1 MKNPVNEMKNK
12 IQALLLESYAT
23 CVAEGSL
30 PEVELA
36 AFDIEQPRDA
46 QNGDFSSNF
55 AMKNVRLLKKAPQ
68 MIGNLLVEHLPTCPE
83 IQRAEV
89 AGPGFLNFYL
99 SGAYFAQ
106 VAKTAA
112 ALGAD
117 YGKTDRLQGE
127 RIMVEFVSAN
137 PTGPMHMGNARG
149 GVVGDSLA
157 NVLAWAGA
165 DVHKEF
171 YVNNAGNQVSLF
183 GVSLY
188 TRLQQLLHGEA
199 SVEFPENG
207 YHGDDIRTLA
217 AAYLEEHPEAAKES
231 EEVLTPKMVVF
242 GLERNIARMKTD
254 LAKYKIHYD
263 EWFLESTLHESGYV
277 AETVK
282 LLEDRGWIYEQEGA
296 KWFRATEFG
305 CEKDEVL
312 VKANGFYTY
321 YAVDIAYHRNKFE
334 KRKFDRCIDVFGADH
349 HGHTLRFKAAM
360 AAIGQ
365 DQEKLQFVLMQL
377 VRLMKDGEPFRMS
390 KRTGKSITLSDLLE
404 EIPAD
409 AARFFFNL
417 NRCDSAMDFDLD
429 LALKQ
434 DNENPLYYVQYA
446 HARICSIIR
455 TMEELGVTYSDKE
468 IAPELYASNEE
479 RALIR
484 AIGNFPEEI
493 VGCADALE
501 TSRLTH
507 YVMQVASCFHTFYNA
522 CRIKGEEPAVRD
534 ARLTLCVAAKNTI
547 ANALAVMGIDAPKK
561 M

>member
-1 MKNPVNEMKNK
+1 MKNPVNEMKVK
-12 IQALLLESYAT
+12 IEGLLLESYKT
-23 CVAEGSL
+23 CVAEGLL
-30 PEVELA
+30 PEVELLP
-36 AFDIEQPRDA
+36 FDIEQPREVK
-46 QNGDFSSNF
+46 NGDFSSNF
-55 AMKNVRLLKKAPQ
+55 AMKNVRVLRKAPA
-68 MIGNLLVEHLPTCPE
+68 MIGQMLVDHLPACAE
-83 IQRAEV
+83 IERAEV

-99 SGAYFAQ
+99 GGAYFAE
-106 VAKTAA
+106 VAATAA
-112 ALGAD
+112 ALGAE
-117 YGKTDRLQGE
+117 YGKTDRLNGE
-127 RIMVEFVSAN
+127 KIMVEFVSAN

-183 GVSLY
+183 GLSLY
-188 TRLQQLLHGEA
+188 TRLQQLIHGED

-207 YHGDDIRTLA
+207 YHGDDIKKLA
-217 AAYLEEHPEAAKES
+217 ATYLEAHPEAA
-231 EEVLTPKMVVF
+231 EEAEEDVTPKMIAF
-242 GLERNIARMKTD
+242 GLENNIARMKSD
-254 LAKYKIHYD
+254 LTKYKINFD

-282 LLEDRGWIYEQEGA
+282 LLEDRGWMYEQEGA

-334 KRKFDRCIDVFGADH
+334 KRNFDRCIDVFGADH

-390 KRTGKSITLSDLLE
+390 KRTGKSITLSDLLD

-455 TMEELGVTYSDKE
+455 TMAELGVTYQGE
-468 IAPELYASNEE
+468 APQADIYQTEEE

-484 AIGNFPEEI
+484 AVANFPEEI
-493 VGCADALE
+493 VGCAEQLE

-507 YVMQVASCFHTFYNA
+507 YVMQVAGCFHSFYNA
-522 CRIKGEEPAVRD
+522 CRIKGEEPVVRD

-547 ANALAVMGIDAPKK
+547 ANALAVMGIDAPEK

>member
-1 MKNPVNEMKNK
+1 MKNPINEMMNT
-12 IQALLLESYAT
+12 IRALLLESYAA
-23 CVAEGSL
+23 CVSDGSL
-30 PEVELA
+30 PEAELLP
-36 AFDIEQPRDA
+36 FDIEQPRDP

-55 AMKNVRLLKKAPQ
+55 AMKNVRVLKKAPR
-68 MIGNLLVEHLPTCPE
+68 MIGDLLMEHLPACPE
-83 IQRAEV
+83 IERAEV

-99 SGAYFAQ
+99 SGAYFAE

-112 ALGAD
+112 ALGAE
-117 YGKTDRLQGE
+117 YGKTDRLNGE
-127 RIMVEFVSAN
+127 KIMVEFVSAN

-183 GVSLY
+183 GLSLY
-188 TRLQQLLHGEA
+188 TRLQQLLHGED

-207 YHGDDIRTLA
+207 YHGDDIRALA
-217 AAYLEEHPEAAKES
+217 KAYLEEHPEAA
-231 EEVLTPKMVVF
+231 EEAEEAVTSKLIAF

-282 LLEDRGWIYEQEGA
+282 LLEDRGWLYEQEGA
-296 KWFRATEFG
+296 KWFKASEFG

-334 KRKFDRCIDVFGADH
+334 KRQFDRCIDVFGADH

-377 VRLMKDGEPFRMS
+377 VRLMKDGEIVRMS
-390 KRTGKSITLSDLLE
+390 KRTGKSITLSDLLD

-409 AARFFFNL
+409 AARFFFNM
-417 NRCDSAMDFDLD
+417 NRCDSAMDFDLG

-455 TMEELGVTYSDKE
+455 TMEELGVSYTDRP
-468 IAPELYASNEE
+468 IDGAQFATNEE

-484 AIGNFPEEI
+484 AIANFPEEI
-493 VGCADALE
+493 AACADALE

-522 CRIKGEEPAVRD
+522 CRIKGEEEAVRD
-534 ARLTLCVAAKNTI
+534 ARLALCVATKNTI
-547 ANALAVMGIDAPKK
+547 ANALSIMSIDAPEK

>member
-1 MKNPVNEMKNK
+1 MKNPVNEMKVK
-12 IQALLLESYAT
+12 IEGLLLESYKT
-23 CVAEGSL
+23 CVAEGLL
-30 PEVELA
+30 PEAELLP
-36 AFDIEQPRDA
+36 FDIEQPREVK
-46 QNGDFSSNF
+46 NGDFSSNF
-55 AMKNVRLLKKAPQ
+55 AMKNVRVLRKAPA
-68 MIGNLLVEHLPTCPE
+68 MIGQMLLEHLPACAE
-83 IQRAEV
+83 IERAEV

-99 SGAYFAQ
+99 SGAYFAE
-106 VAKTAA
+106 VAATAA

-117 YGKTDRLQGE
+117 YGKTNRLNGE
-127 RIMVEFVSAN
+127 KIMVEFVSAN

-183 GVSLY
+183 GLSLY
-188 TRLQQLLHGEA
+188 TRLQQLLYGED

-207 YHGDDIRTLA
+207 YHGDDIKKLA
-217 AAYLEEHPEAAKES
+217 AAYLEAHPEAA
-231 EEVLTPKMVVF
+231 EEAEDVVTPKLIAY
-242 GLERNIARMKTD
+242 GLENNIARMKSD
-254 LAKYKIHYD
+254 LTKYKINFD

-282 LLEDRGWIYEQEGA
+282 LLEDRGWMYEQEGA

-334 KRKFDRCIDVFGADH
+334 KRRFDRCIDVFGADH

-390 KRTGKSITLSDLLE
+390 KRTGKSITLSDLLD

-455 TMEELGVTYSDKE
+455 TMAELGVTYQGGEVEAS
-468 IAPELYASNEE
+468 LYQSEEE

-484 AIGNFPEEI
+484 AVANFPEEI
-493 VGCADALE
+493 VGCAEQLE

-507 YVMQVASCFHTFYNA
+507 YVMQVAGCFHSFYNA
-522 CRIKGEEPAVRD
+522 CRIKGEAPAVRD

-547 ANALAVMGIDAPKK
+547 ANALAVMGIDAPEK

>member
-1 MKNPVNEMKNK
+1 
-12 IQALLLESYAT
+12 A
-23 CVAEGSL
+23 CVAEGLL
-30 PEVELA
+30 PEVELLP
-36 AFDIEQPRDA
+36 FDIEQPREVK
-46 QNGDFSSNF
+46 NGDFSSNF
-55 AMKNVRLLKKAPQ
+55 AMKNVRVLRKAPA
-68 MIGNLLVEHLPTCPE
+68 MIGQMLLEHLPTCAE
-83 IQRAEV
+83 IERAEV

-99 SGAYFAQ
+99 SGAYFAE
-106 VAKTAA
+106 VAATAA

-117 YGKTDRLQGE
+117 YGKTNRLNGE
-127 RIMVEFVSAN
+127 KIMVEFVSAN

-183 GVSLY
+183 GLSLY
-188 TRLQQLLHGEA
+188 TRLQQQLHGED
-199 SVEFPENG
+199 SIEFPENG
-207 YHGDDIRTLA
+207 YHGDDIKKLA
-217 AAYLEEHPEAAKES
+217 AAYLEAHPEAADEA
-231 EEVLTPKMVVF
+231 EDVVTPKLITY
-242 GLERNIARMKTD
+242 GLENNIARMKSD
-254 LAKYKIHYD
+254 LAKYKIQFD

-282 LLEDRGWIYEQEGA
+282 LLEDRGWMYEQEGA

-334 KRKFDRCIDVFGADH
+334 KRRFDRCIDVFGADH

-390 KRTGKSITLSDLLE
+390 KRTGKSITLSNLLD

-455 TMEELGVTYSDKE
+455 TMAELGVTYQGGGVDAS
-468 IAPELYASNEE
+468 LYQSEEE

-484 AIGNFPEEI
+484 AVANFPEEI
-493 VGCADALE
+493 VGCAEQLE

-507 YVMQVASCFHTFYNA
+507 YVMQVAGCFHSFYNA

-547 ANALAVMGIDAPKK
+547 ANALAVMGIDAPEK

>member
-1 MKNPVNEMKNK
+1 MKNPVNEIQNK
-12 IQALLLESYAT
+12 IKGLLLESYKA
-23 CVAEGSL
+23 CVAEGLL
-30 PEVELA
+30 PEAELMP
-36 AFDIEQPRDA
+36 FDMEQPRDA

-55 AMKNVRLLKKAPQ
+55 AMKNVRVLKKAPQ
-68 MIGNLLVEHLPTCPE
+68 MIGQMLLEHLPTCPE
-83 IQRAEV
+83 IERAEV

-99 SGAYFAQ
+99 GGAYFAE

-112 ALGAD
+112 RLGD
-117 YGKTDRLQGE
+117 EYGKTNRLNGE
-127 RIMVEFVSAN
+127 KIMVEFVSAN

-165 DVHKEF
+165 QVHKEF

-183 GVSLY
+183 GLSLY
-188 TRLQQLLHGEA
+188 IRLQQLLHGEE

-207 YHGDDIRTLA
+207 YHGDDIKALA
-217 AAYLEEHPEAAKES
+217 AAYLEEHPEAA
-231 EEVLTPKMVVF
+231 EEAEDVLTPKMVAF
-242 GLERNIARMKTD
+242 GLERNIARMKSD

-282 LLEDRGWIYEQEGA
+282 LLEDRGWMYEQEGA

-334 KRKFDRCIDVFGADH
+334 KRQFDRCIDVFGADH

-365 DQEKLQFVLMQL
+365 DQDKLQFVLMQL
-377 VRLMKDGEPFRMS
+377 VRLMKNGEVVRMS
-390 KRTGKSITLSDLLE
+390 KRTGKSITLSDLLD

-409 AARFFFNL
+409 AARFFFNM
-417 NRCDSAMDFDLD
+417 NRCDNAMDFDLD

-455 TMEELGVTYSDKE
+455 TMKELGVTYEGGE
-468 IAPELYASNEE
+468 IAAEQFQTAEE

-484 AIGNFPEEI
+484 AIANFPEEI
-493 VGCADALE
+493 VTCADALE

-507 YVMQVASCFHTFYNA
+507 YVMQVASCFHSFYNA
-522 CRIKGEEPAVRD
+522 CRIKGEEPAVQQ
-534 ARLTLCVAAKNTI
+534 ARLTLCVATKNTI
-547 ANALAVMGIDAPKK
+547 ANALSIMGIDAPER

>member
-1 MKNPVNEMKNK
+1 MKNPINEMMNT
-12 IQALLLESYAT
+12 IRALLLESYAA
-23 CVAEGSL
+23 CVSDGSL
-30 PEVELA
+30 PEAELLP
-36 AFDIEQPRDA
+36 FDIEQPRDP

-55 AMKNVRLLKKAPQ
+55 AMKNVRVLKKAPQ
-68 MIGNLLVEHLPTCPE
+68 MIGNLLAEHLPACPE
-83 IQRAEV
+83 IERAEV

-99 SGAYFAQ
+99 SGAYFAE

-112 ALGAD
+112 ALGAE
-117 YGKTDRLQGE
+117 YGKTDRLNGE
-127 RIMVEFVSAN
+127 KIMVEFVSAN

-165 DVHKEF
+165 NVHKEF

-183 GVSLY
+183 GLSLY
-188 TRLQQLLHGEA
+188 TRLQQLLHGED

-207 YHGDDIRTLA
+207 YHGDDIRALA
-217 AAYLEEHPEAAKES
+217 KAYLEEHPEATEEA
-231 EEVLTPKMVVF
+231 EEVVTSKLIAF

-282 LLEDRGWIYEQEGA
+282 LLEDRGWLYEQEGA
-296 KWFRATEFG
+296 KWFKASEFG

-334 KRKFDRCIDVFGADH
+334 KRRFDRCIDVFGADH

-377 VRLMKDGEPFRMS
+377 VRLMKDGEIVRMS
-390 KRTGKSITLSDLLE
+390 KRTGKSITLSDLLD

-409 AARFFFNL
+409 AARFFFNM
-417 NRCDSAMDFDLD
+417 NRCDSAMDFDLG

-455 TMEELGVTYSDKE
+455 TMEELGVTYADQP
-468 IAPELYASNEE
+468 IDAAQFATNEE

-484 AIGNFPEEI
+484 AIANFPEEI
-493 VGCADALE
+493 AACADALE

-522 CRIKGEEPAVRD
+522 CRIKGEEEAVRD
-534 ARLTLCVAAKNTI
+534 ARLALCVATKNTI
-547 ANALAVMGIDAPKK
+547 ANALAIMSIDAPEK

>member
-1 MKNPVNEMKNK
+1 MNNPVNEMKQK
-12 IQALLLESYAT
+12 IQALLLESYGA
-23 CVAEGSL
+23 CVADGSL
-30 PEVELA
+30 PQVELA

-68 MIGNLLVEHLPTCPE
+68 MIGNLLIQHLPACPE
-83 IQRAEV
+83 IERAEI

-99 SGAYFAQ
+99 SGSYFAAVTQ
-106 VAKTAA
+106 TAA
-112 ALGAD
+112 SLGAE
-117 YGKTDRLQGE
+117 YGKTDRLNGE
-127 RIMVEFVSAN
+127 KIMVEFVSAN

-157 NVLAWAGA
+157 NVLSWAGA
-165 DVHKEF
+165 NVHKEF

-183 GVSLY
+183 GLSLY
-188 TRLQQLLHGEA
+188 TRLQQLLHGEDT
-199 SVEFPENG
+199 VEFPENG
-207 YHGDDIRTLA
+207 YHGDDIRALA
-217 AAYLEEHPEAAKES
+217 KAYYEEHPEAAEES
-231 EEVLTPKMVVF
+231 EEELTPKMVAF
-242 GLERNIARMKTD
+242 GLERNIARMKSD
-254 LAKYKIHYD
+254 LAKYKIHYN
-263 EWFLESTLHESGYV
+263 EWFLESTLHHSGYV

-282 LLEDRGWIYEQEGA
+282 LLEDRGWLYEQEGA

-321 YAVDIAYHRNKFE
+321 FAVDIAYHRNKFE
-334 KRKFDRCIDVFGADH
+334 KRQFDRCIDVLGADH

-377 VRLMKDGEPFRMS
+377 VRLMKDGEIVRMS
-390 KRTGKSITLSDLLE
+390 KRTGKSITLSDLLD
-404 EIPAD
+404 EIPTD
-409 AARFFFNL
+409 AARFFFNM
-417 NRCDSAMDFDLD
+417 NRCDSAMDFDLG

-455 TMEELGVTYSDKE
+455 TMEELGVTYENKA
-468 IAPELYASNEE
+468 IAPDLLATGEE
-479 RALIR
+479 RALVR
-484 AIGNFPEEI
+484 AIANFPEEI
-493 VGCADALE
+493 VACADALE

-507 YVMQVASCFHTFYNA
+507 YVMSVASCFHTFYNA
-522 CRIKGEEPAVRD
+522 CRIKGEEQGVRD
-534 ARLTLCVAAKNTI
+534 ARLALCVAAKNTI
-547 ANALAVMGIDAPKK
+547 ANVLAIMGIDAPEK

>member
-1 MKNPVNEMKNK
+1 MKNPVNEMNQK
-12 IQALLLESYAT
+12 IRELLLESYKA
-23 CVAEGSL
+23 CVAEGLL
-30 PEVELA
+30 PEAELLP
-36 AFDIEQPRDA
+36 FDIEQPREA

-55 AMKNVRLLKKAPQ
+55 AMKNVRVLRKAPQ
-68 MIGNLLVEHLPTCPE
+68 MIGNMLVEHLPACPE
-83 IQRAEV
+83 IERAEV

-99 SGAYFAQ
+99 GGAYFTE

-112 ALGAD
+112 ALGGE
-117 YGKTDRLQGE
+117 YGKTDRLKGE

-149 GVVGDSLA
+149 GVVGDSLG
-157 NVLAWAGA
+157 NVLSWAGA
-165 DVHKEF
+165 EVHKEF
-171 YVNNAGNQVSLF
+171 YVNNAGNQVALF
-183 GVSLY
+183 GLSLY
-188 TRLQQLLHGEA
+188 TRLQQLVHGEDY
-199 SVEFPENG
+199 VEFPENG
-207 YHGDDIRTLA
+207 YHGDDIKVLA
-217 AAYLEEHPEAAKES
+217 KTYLEAHPEAAEES
-231 EEVLTPKMVVF
+231 EEVVTPKLIAF
-242 GLERNIARMKTD
+242 GLENNIARMKSD
-254 LAKYKIHYD
+254 LAKYKIHFD

-282 LLEDRGWIYEQEGA
+282 LLEDRGWMYEQEGA
-296 KWFRATEFG
+296 KWFKATEFG

-334 KRKFDRCIDVFGADH
+334 KRGFDRCIDVFGADH

-390 KRTGKSITLSDLLE
+390 KRTGKSITLSDLLD

-455 TMEELGVTYSDKE
+455 TMAELGVTYQGGEVEAS
-468 IAPELYASNEE
+468 LYQSEEE

-484 AIGNFPEEI
+484 AVANFPEGI
-493 VGCADALE
+493 VGCAEQLE

-507 YVMQVASCFHTFYNA
+507 YVMQVAGCFHSFYNA
-522 CRIKGEEPAVRD
+522 CRIKGEAPAVRD

-547 ANALAVMGIDAPKK
+547 ANALAVMGIDAPEK

>member
-1 MKNPVNEMKNK
+1 MKNPVHEMKEK
-12 IQALLLESYAT
+12 IQALLLESYNA
-23 CVAEGSL
+23 CVAEGVL
-30 PEVELA
+30 PQAELA
-36 AFDIEQPRDA
+36 AFDIEQPRDFR
-46 QNGDFSSNF
+46 NGDFSSNF

-68 MIGNLLVEHLPTCPE
+68 MIGNLLLEHLPACPE
-83 IQRAEV
+83 IERAEV

-99 SGAYFAQ
+99 SGAYFAE
-106 VAKTAA
+106 VAVSAA
-112 ALGAD
+112 EAGAD
-117 YGKTDRLQGE
+117 YGKTDRLGGE
-127 RIMVEFVSAN
+127 KIMVEFVSAN

-157 NVLAWAGA
+157 NVLAAAGA

-183 GVSLY
+183 GLSLY
-188 TRLQQLLHGEA
+188 TRLQQLIHGEDF
-199 SVEFPENG
+199 VEFPENG
-207 YHGDDIRTLA
+207 YHGDDIRALA
-217 AAYLEEHPEAAKES
+217 KAYLEEHPEAA
-231 EEVLTPKMVVF
+231 EEGEETLTPKLVEF
-242 GLERNIARMKTD
+242 GLARNIARMKED

-282 LLEDRGWIYEQEGA
+282 LLEDRGWLYEQEGA

-334 KRKFDRCIDVFGADH
+334 KRNFDRCIDVFGADH

-377 VRLMKDGEPFRMS
+377 VRLMKDGEVVRMS
-390 KRTGKSITLSDLLE
+390 KRTGKSITLSDLLD

-409 AARFFFNL
+409 AARFFFNM
-417 NRCDSAMDFDLD
+417 RGCDSAMDFDLG

-455 TMEELGVTYSDKE
+455 TMEELGVTYTGKAVDPS
-468 IAPELYASNEE
+468 LYASDEE

-484 AIGNFPEEI
+484 AVANFPEEI
-493 VGCADALE
+493 VACADALE

-507 YVMQVASCFHTFYNA
+507 YAMTVASCFHTFYNA
-522 CRIKGEEPAVRD
+522 CRIKGEEEAVRD

-547 ANALAVMGIDAPKK
+547 ANALAIMGIDAPSK

>member
-12 IQALLLESYAT
+12 VRELILSAYQA
-23 CVAEGSL
+23 CVAAGEL
-30 PEVELA
+30 PEVELND
-36 AFDIEQPRDA
+36 FEIEQPRDTK
-46 QNGDFSSNF
+46 NGDFSSNF
-55 AMKNVRLLKKAPQ
+55 AMKNVKLLRKAPQ
-68 MIGNLLVEHLPTCPE
+68 MIGNAILSHLPACPE
-83 IQRAEV
+83 IERAEI

-99 SGAYFAQ
+99 GESYFIN
-106 VAKTAA
+106 VAETAA
-112 ALGAD
+112 AEGEN
-117 YGKTDRLQGE
+117 YGKTNRLNGE
-127 RIMVEFVSAN
+127 KIMVEFVSAN

-183 GVSLY
+183 GLSLY
-188 TRLQQLLHGEA
+188 TRLQQLLHGED

-207 YHGDDIRTLA
+207 YHGDDIKALA
-217 AAYLEEHPEAAKES
+217 AAYLEEHPEAA
-231 EEVLTPKMVVF
+231 EEAEDVLKPKMVTF

-254 LAKYKIHYD
+254 LAKYKIHYN
-263 EWFLESTLHESGYV
+263 EWFLESQLHESGYV

-282 LLEDRGWIYEQEGA
+282 LLEDRGWMYEQEGA

-334 KRKFDRCIDVFGADH
+334 KRQFDRCIDVLGADH

-377 VRLMKDGEPFRMS
+377 VRLMKDGQPFRMS

-455 TMEELGVTYSDKE
+455 TLQELGSNYTG
-468 IAPELYASNEE
+468 APVDAGAYQTEEE

-493 VGCADALE
+493 IGCADALE

-507 YVMQVASCFHTFYNA
+507 YVMNVAACFHSFYNA
-522 CRIKGEEPAVRD
+522 CRIKGESASVIQ
-534 ARLTLCVAAKNTI
+534 ARLTLCVAAKNAI
-547 ANALAVMGIDAPKK
+547 ANALAVMGIEAPEK

>member
-1 MKNPVNEMKNK
+1 MKNPVNEMKVK
-12 IQALLLESYAT
+12 IEGLLLESYKA
-23 CVAEGSL
+23 CVAEGLLLEAELL
-30 PEVELA
+30 P
-36 AFDIEQPRDA
+36 FDIEQPREVK
-46 QNGDFSSNF
+46 NGDFSSNF
-55 AMKNVRLLKKAPQ
+55 AMKNVRVLKKAPA
-68 MIGNLLVEHLPTCPE
+68 MIGQMLLEHLPACSE
-83 IQRAEV
+83 IERAEV

-99 SGAYFAQ
+99 SGAYFAE
-106 VAKTAA
+106 VAVTAA
-112 ALGAD
+112 ALGAE
-117 YGKTDRLQGE
+117 YGKTDRLGGE
-127 RIMVEFVSAN
+127 KIMVEFVSAN

-183 GVSLY
+183 GLSLY
-188 TRLQQLLHGEA
+188 TRLQQQLHGEDF
-199 SVEFPENG
+199 VEFPENG
-207 YHGDDIRTLA
+207 YHGDDIKKLA
-217 AAYLEEHPEAAKES
+217 AAYLEAHPEAADEA
-231 EEVLTPKMVVF
+231 EDVVTPKLIAY
-242 GLERNIARMKTD
+242 GLENNIARMKSD
-254 LAKYKIHYD
+254 LTKYKINFD

-282 LLEDRGWIYEQEGA
+282 LLEDRGWMYEQEGA

-334 KRKFDRCIDVFGADH
+334 KRQFDRCIDVFGADH

-390 KRTGKSITLSDLLE
+390 KRTGKSITLSDLLD

-455 TMEELGVTYSDKE
+455 TMAELGVTYQGGEVDAAQYQSE
-468 IAPELYASNEE
+468 EE

-484 AIGNFPEEI
+484 AVANFPEEI
-493 VGCADALE
+493 VGCAEQLE
-501 TSRLTH
+501 TSRMTH
-507 YVMQVASCFHTFYNA
+507 YAMQVASCFHSFYNA

-547 ANALAVMGIDAPKK
+547 ANALAVMGIDAPEK

>member
-1 MKNPVNEMKNK
+1 MKNPINEMMNK
-12 IQALLLESYAT
+12 IKALLLESYAA

-30 PEVELA
+30 PQVELA
-36 AFDIEQPRDA
+36 PFDIEQPRDA

-68 MIGNLLVEHLPTCPE
+68 MIGNLLVEHLPACPE
-83 IQRAEV
+83 IERAEV

-99 SGAYFAQ
+99 SGTYFAE

-112 ALGAD
+112 ALGAE
-117 YGKTDRLQGE
+117 YGKTDRLGGE
-127 RIMVEFVSAN
+127 KIMVEFVSAN

-157 NVLAWAGA
+157 NVLRWAGA
-165 DVHKEF
+165 NVHKEF

-183 GVSLY
+183 GLSLY
-188 TRLQQLLHGEA
+188 TRLQQLLHGED

-207 YHGDDIRTLA
+207 YHGDDIRALA
-217 AAYLEEHPEAAKES
+217 TAYLEEHPEAAQES
-231 EEVLTPKMVVF
+231 EEDLTPKMVAF
-242 GLERNIARMKTD
+242 GLERNIARMKSD

-282 LLEDRGWIYEQEGA
+282 LLEDRGWLYEQEGA

-334 KRKFDRCIDVFGADH
+334 KRQFDRCIDVFGADH

-377 VRLMKDGEPFRMS
+377 VRLMKDGEIVRMS
-390 KRTGKSITLSDLLE
+390 KRTGKSITLSDLLD

-409 AARFFFNL
+409 AARFFFNM
-417 NRCDSAMDFDLD
+417 NRCDSAMDFDLG

-455 TMEELGVTYSDKE
+455 TMEELGVTYSDRT
-468 IAPELYASNEE
+468 IDPALYASNEE

-484 AIGNFPEEI
+484 AVANFPEEI
-493 VGCADALE
+493 VACADALE

-507 YVMQVASCFHTFYNA
+507 YVMNVASCFHTFYNA
-522 CRIKGEEPAVRD
+522 CRIKGEEEAVRD

-547 ANALAVMGIDAPKK
+547 ANVLAIMGIDAPEK

>member
-1 MKNPVNEMKNK
+1 MKNPVNEMKQR
-12 IQALLLESYAT
+12 IQELLLESYRA
-23 CVAEGSL
+23 CAAEGLL
-30 PEVELA
+30 PETELA
-36 AFDIEQPRDA
+36 PFDIEQPREV
-46 QNGDFSSNF
+46 QNGDFSSNI
-55 AMKNVRLLKKAPQ
+55 AMKNVRVLKKAPQ
-68 MIGNLLVEHLPTCPE
+68 MIGQQLLEHLPASPWIE
-83 IQRAEV
+83 RAEI

-99 SGAYFAQ
+99 SGAYFA
-106 VAKTAA
+106 AAAETAA
-112 ALGAD
+112 AQGAD
-117 YGKTDRLQGE
+117 YGKTNRLNGE

-165 DVHKEF
+165 EVHKEF

-183 GVSLY
+183 GASLY
-188 TRLQQLLHGEA
+188 ARLQQLIHGEDA
-199 SVEFPENG
+199 VEFPENG
-207 YHGDDIRTLA
+207 YHGDDVRALA
-217 AAYLEEHPEAAKES
+217 SAYLAEHPEAP
-231 EEVLTPKMVVF
+231 EEAEGVLTPKLIAF
-242 GLERNIARMKTD
+242 GLDRNIARMKAD

-277 AETVK
+277 AETVG
-282 LLEDRGWIYEQEGA
+282 LLEERGWVYEQEGA

-365 DQEKLQFVLMQL
+365 DQDKLQFVLMQL
-377 VRLMKDGEPFRMS
+377 VRLMKDGEVVRMS
-390 KRTGKSITLSDLLE
+390 KRTGKSITLSDLLDE
-404 EIPAD
+404 VPAD

-429 LALKQ
+429 LAIKQ

-446 HARICSIIR
+446 HARICSILRI
-455 TMEELGVTYSDKE
+455 MEEQGVVCSGAAVDP
-468 IAPELYASNEE
+468 ALYQSQEE

-484 AIGNFPEEI
+484 AVAAFPEVIAE
-493 VGCADALE
+493 CADALE

-507 YVMQVASCFHTFYNA
+507 YVMQVAACFHSFYNA
-522 CRIKGEEPAVRD
+522 CRIKGEAEEIQQ
-534 ARLTLCVAAKNTI
+534 ARLTLCLAAKNTI
-547 ANALAVMGIDAPKK
+547 ANALAVMGIDAPEK

>member
-12 IQALLLESYAT
+12 IQSLVLESYAA

-30 PEVELA
+30 PEAELL
-36 AFDIEQPRDA
+36 AFDIEQPRDS

-55 AMKNVRLLKKAPQ
+55 AMKNVRVLKKAPQ
-68 MIGNLLVEHLPTCPE
+68 MIGNLLIEHLPACPE
-83 IQRAEV
+83 IERAEV

-99 SGAYFAQ
+99 SGAYFAE

-112 ALGAD
+112 ALGGE

-127 RIMVEFVSAN
+127 KIMVEFVSAN

-183 GVSLY
+183 GLSLY
-188 TRLQQLLHGEA
+188 TRLQQLIHGED

-207 YHGDDIRTLA
+207 YHGDDIRALA
-217 AAYLEEHPEAAKES
+217 KAYLEEHPEAA
-231 EEVLTPKMVVF
+231 EEAEETVTSKMIAY
-242 GLERNIARMKTD
+242 GLEKNIARMKSD

-282 LLEDRGWIYEQEGA
+282 LLEDRGWLYEQEGA
-296 KWFRATEFG
+296 KWFKASEFG

-334 KRKFDRCIDVFGADH
+334 KRHFDRCIDVFGADH

-377 VRLMKDGEPFRMS
+377 VRLMKDGEIVRMS
-390 KRTGKSITLSDLLE
+390 KRTGKSITLSDLLD

-409 AARFFFNL
+409 AARFFFNM
-417 NRCDSAMDFDLD
+417 NRCDSAMDFDLG

-455 TMEELGVTYSDKE
+455 TMEELGVTYVDKA
-468 IAPELYASNEE
+468 IASELFATNEE

-522 CRIKGEEPAVRD
+522 CRIKGEEDTIRD
-534 ARLTLCVAAKNTI
+534 ARLALCVATKNTI
-547 ANALAVMGIDAPKK
+547 ANALAIMGINAPEK

>member
-1 MKNPVNEMKNK
+1 MKNPVNEMNEK
-12 IQALLLESYAT
+12 IKALLLQSYSA
-23 CVAEGSL
+23 CVAEGLL
-30 PEVELA
+30 PEAELMP
-36 AFDIEQPRDA
+36 FDIEQPREV

-55 AMKNVRLLKKAPQ
+55 AMKNVRVLKKAPQ
-68 MIGNLLVEHLPTCPE
+68 MIGQMLLDHLPACPE
-83 IQRAEV
+83 IERAEV

-99 SGAYFAQ
+99 GEAYFAE

-112 ALGAD
+112 TLGAD
-117 YGKTDRLQGE
+117 YGKTDRLGGE

-149 GVVGDSLA
+149 GIVGDSLA

-183 GVSLY
+183 GLSLY
-188 TRLQQLLHGEA
+188 IRLQQLLKGEDA
-199 SVEFPENG
+199 IEFPENG
-207 YHGDDIRTLA
+207 YHGDDIKVLA
-217 AAYLEEHPEAAKES
+217 KTYLDQHPEAA
-231 EEVLTPKMVVF
+231 EEGEEELTPKMIAF
-242 GLERNIARMKTD
+242 GLEHNIARMKED
-254 LAKYKIHYD
+254 LGKYKIHYN

-282 LLEDRGWIYEQEGA
+282 LLEDRGWMYEKEGA

-390 KRTGKSITLSDLLE
+390 KRTGKSITLSDLLD

-446 HARICSIIR
+446 HARICSILR
-455 TMEELGVTYSDKE
+455 TMEELGIGYRAEALAAGAYQT
-468 IAPELYASNEE
+468 AEE

-484 AIGNFPEEI
+484 AIAGFPEEI

-507 YVMQVASCFHTFYNA
+507 YVMQVASCFHSFYNA
-522 CRIKGEEPAVRD
+522 CRIKGESEEIINS
-534 ARLTLCVAAKNTI
+534 RLILCVAAKNTI
-547 ANALAVMGIDAPKK
+547 ANALAVMGIEAPEK